1 MKLEI
6 GDLVVQP
13 LKFEELSYVKSI
25 RDQSLEYLDTQISFT
40 LEETQN
46 WFKSTSPKWYGI
58 HLRGTFIGYIRTS
71 DYFLVN
77 RSLYVGMDLDEKYRG
92 NGYAYQVYLEF
103 MLWLKR
109 QGFVTAFLR
118 VQVRNF
124 RAYNLYRKLG
134 FRPVG
139 VYENFVILKDGNTLD
154 VFVMQKEL

>member
-1 MKLEI
+1 MKLEV
-6 GDLVVQP
+6 GDLVIEP

-25 RDQSLEYLDTQISFT
+25 RDQSLEYLDTQISFS
-40 LEETQN
+40 LKETQD
-46 WFKSTSPKWYGI
+46 WFKTTSPKWYGI
-58 HLRGTFIGYIRTS
+58 HLRETFIGYIRTS
-71 DYFLVN
+71 DYLPTN
-77 RSLYVGMDLDEKYRG
+77 KSLYVGMDLGKDYRG

-103 MLWLKR
+103 MAWLKR
-109 QGFVTAFLR
+109 QGFVTVFLR

-139 VYENFVILKDGNTLD
+139 VYENFVIAEDGNALD